1 MEKEHRENPEERRI
15 DMELLQL
22 RYFLVAAKHEHITR
36 AAKELHISQS
46 TLSITINRLETEL
59 GTSLF
64 AHSGR
69 NVRLNDAGRLV
80 YKYAQTIANQLS
92 DMQQELRRLNG
103 EKDNTIVIASTST
116 RFVPTA
122 ILGFLEENDHIK
134 VKHSREDVATVKAK
148 LLAHEIDLAIACPP
162 VKGENIET
170 KIMGVEEIKAVVS
183 ADHPLAK
190 QSAVRLADLAKEELL
205 ALSTEYSYRNMMD
218 DLFEREGLTP
228 NYVFEGGQATLI
240 EMMRLRRGVSL
251 IPTPLSR
258 DMPDREAFVEV
269 PICEP
274 TTYRTIAV
282 SWMKDRQLNEPTKK
296 FAQYIVDYHRRMF
309 SE

>member
-1 MEKEHRENPEERRI
+1 
-15 DMELLQL
+15 MELLQL

-64 AHSGR
+64 SHSGR

-80 YKYAQTIANQLS
+80 YKYAQTITNQLS
-92 DMQQELRRLNG
+92 DMQNELRRLNG
-103 EKDNTIVIASTST
+103 EKDSTIVIASSST

-122 ILGFLEENDHIK
+122 ALAFLEEHDHVKI
-134 VKHSREDVATVKAK
+134 KHSREDVATIKAK
-148 LLAHEIDLAIACPP
+148 LLAHEIDLAISCPP

-170 KIMGVEEIKAVVS
+170 KIMGVEEVKAVVS
-183 ADHPLAK
+183 VDHPLAK
-190 QSAVRLADLAKEELL
+190 QSSVRLADLAKEELL
-205 ALSTEYSYRNMMD
+205 ALSTEYSYRNMLD
-218 DLFEREGLTP
+218 ELFAREGITP

-258 DMPDREAFVEV
+258 EMPGREAFVEI
-269 PICEP
+269 PICDP

-282 SWMKDRQLNEPTKK
+282 SWMKDRKLNEPTQQ
-296 FAQYIVDYHRRMF
+296 FAQFIVDYHRRMF
-309 SE
+309 IE

>member
-1 MEKEHRENPEERRI
+1 
-15 DMELLQL
+15 MELLQL

-59 GTSLF
+59 GTRLF
-64 AHSGR
+64 THSGR

-80 YKYAQTIANQLS
+80 YKYAQRISNQIS
-92 DMQQELRRLNG
+92 DMHQELKYLNG
-103 EKDNTIVIASTST
+103 EQDNTIVIASSST

-122 ILGFLEENDHIK
+122 ILQFLEQNPHIK
-134 VKHSREDVATVKAK
+134 IKHMREDVNTIKNK
-148 LLAHEIDLAIACPP
+148 LLSHEIDLAVACPP

-170 KIMGVEEIKAVVS
+170 KIMGVEELKAVVS

-190 QSAVRLADLAKEELL
+190 QNAVRLADLAREELL
-205 ALSTEYSYRNMMD
+205 ALSTEYSYRNMLD
-218 DLFEREGLTP
+218 ELFEREGLTP
-228 NYVFEGGQATLI
+228 NYVFEGGQATLV

-258 DMPDREAFVEV
+258 TMPGREAFVEV
-269 PICEP
+269 PICDP
-274 TTYRTIAV
+274 TTYRTVAV
-282 SWMKDRQLNEPTKK
+282 SWMKDKQLNEPTKK
-296 FAQYIVDYHRRMF
+296 FAKFIVDYHRNMF
-309 SE
+309 VEG